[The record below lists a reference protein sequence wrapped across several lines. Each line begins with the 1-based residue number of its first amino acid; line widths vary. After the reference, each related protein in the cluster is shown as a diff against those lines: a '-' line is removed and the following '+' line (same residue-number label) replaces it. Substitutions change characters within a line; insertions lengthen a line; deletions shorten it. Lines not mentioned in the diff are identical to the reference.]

1 MCCDTALKGE
11 ATAVLPPCC
20 STSRPPAGVSSTLG
34 SVRWRIRER
43 FGRRGGRE
51 AIWVEQHEAL
61 WLYPLMRCRVGK
73 KILHTNYTYVI
84 RAVSLLLSLSH
95 VCKHA
100 SCTFLQNPPSPQR
113 YNCHSAQPYVC
124 FTSPYL
130 FFSPSTLSSILTNS
144 INTLARAAVQMVS
157 SFLPI
162 FQFFSFPPLSLP
174 SSSHPPFL
182 TFPCDW

>member
-20 STSRPPAGVSSTLG
+20 STSLSPASVSSTLG

-43 FGRRGGRE
+43 LGRRGGRE

-73 KILHTNYTYVI
+73 KMTAYQLHI
-84 RAVSLLLSLSH
+84 RNSYCLPPSISLTR
-95 VCKHA
+95 VQT

-113 YNCHSAQPYVC
+113 YRLHSAQPYVC

-130 FFSPSTLSSILTNS
+130 FF
-144 INTLARAAVQMVS
+144 
-157 SFLPI
+157 
-162 FQFFSFPPLSLP
+162 PLHSLL
-174 SSSHPPFL
+174 HPG
-182 TFPCDW
+182 